1 MENKPPQKKNKWL
14 ALVTIPAQMGA
25 TIFLF
30 SYVGTYLDEK
40 YPNTIFYYNQV
51 LVLAGVFVALYNVI
65 KQVNNINK
73 SN

>member
-14 ALVTIPAQMGA
+14 ALVTIPVQMGV

-30 SYVGTYLDEK
+30 SYAGTYLDET
-40 YPNTIFYYNQV
+40 YPNTVFYYNQV
-51 LVLAGVFVALYNVI
+51 LVLVGVFVALYNVI
-65 KQVNNINK
+65 KQVNTINK